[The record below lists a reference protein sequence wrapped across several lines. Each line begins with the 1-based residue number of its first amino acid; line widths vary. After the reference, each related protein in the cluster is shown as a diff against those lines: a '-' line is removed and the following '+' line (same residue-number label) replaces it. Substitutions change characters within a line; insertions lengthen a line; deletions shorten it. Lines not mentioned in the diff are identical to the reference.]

1 MTGPTPPAAGEPMDR
16 AQRESME
23 YWNGYYQ
30 GKAAAMRNLG
40 AIRRIELAQTRR
52 RLRRSIGVL
61 LAIDLAVFAAG
72 FYTLWPGALGDA
84 PIWAHLAVGIVFGSW
99 LGQRSYQWWH
109 SA

>member
-1 MTGPTPPAAGEPMDR
+1 MTDPTPPAAGEPEDV
-16 AQRESME
+16 QPVETSE
-23 YWNGYYQ
+23 YWIGYYN

-40 AIRRIELAQTRR
+40 TIRRIELERSRR

-61 LAIDLAVFAAG
+61 LVIDLAVFAAG
-72 FYTLWPGALGDA
+72 FYALWPGALGDA
-84 PIWAHLAVGIVFGSW
+84 PIWAHFAVGIVFGSW